1 MQHREGKSKRTWGIL
16 ELSSE
21 TGETKVATIHETE
34 NHRKESS
41 RDLQWIA
48 LSLTNQHM
56 YIRKIPRSGKEPLE
70 RIRWKKKKITAH
82 RAKNTF
88 CFHQAKWKNFLR
100 NVAPSG
106 ILCSAAVLVL
116 EKRPHTCVKLIFDK
130 AVKVIQWDFSTI
142 NAGISRYP
150 QEI

>member
-1 MQHREGKSKRTWGIL
+1 MFEGPYRMQHREGKSKGTWGIL

-21 TGETKVATIHETE
+21 TGETKVAIIHETE

-56 YIRKIPRSGKEPLE
+56 YIREIPRSGKEPLG

-88 CFHQAKWKNFLR
+88 SPGKMEKLLKKCGTQWSPLQ
-100 NVAPSG
+100 
-106 ILCSAAVLVL
+106 CSSISVR
-116 EKRPHTCVKLIFDK
+116 EKATHMCQT
-130 AVKVIQWDFSTI
+130 DFWQ
-142 NAGISRYP
+142 RC
-150 QEI
+150 QQ